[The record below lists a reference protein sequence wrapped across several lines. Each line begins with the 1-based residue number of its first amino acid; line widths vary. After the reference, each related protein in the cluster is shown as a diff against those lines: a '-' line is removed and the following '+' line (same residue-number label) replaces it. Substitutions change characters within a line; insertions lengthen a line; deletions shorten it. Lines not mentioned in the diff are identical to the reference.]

1 MKFSTAEQIT
11 DHFIKDGWSKSTS
24 FTELSLKEAEEK
36 GYHFAINGINNG
48 RKYFKMNVSENI
60 YNDNGK
66 IALYNIKC
74 CEQGELIYETKRL

>member
-1 MKFSTAEQIT
+1 MKFSTVEQIANK
-11 DHFIKDGWSKSTS
+11 FIKDGWSKNTS

-36 GYHFAINGINNG
+36 GYLFAINEIKNG

-66 IALYNIKC
+66 IALYNISC
-74 CEQGELIYETKRL
+74 CK

>member
-60 YNDNGK
+60 YIMTMEKLHYIILSVVNKEN
-66 IALYNIKC
+66 
-74 CEQGELIYETKRL
+74 